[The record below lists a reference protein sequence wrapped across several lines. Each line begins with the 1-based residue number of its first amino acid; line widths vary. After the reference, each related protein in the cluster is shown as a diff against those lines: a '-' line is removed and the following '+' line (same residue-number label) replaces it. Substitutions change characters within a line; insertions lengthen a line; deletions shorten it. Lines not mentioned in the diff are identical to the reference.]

1 MQTDQNNVIMSNK
14 LNKSGVSM
22 KKSATRIDMLEKNV
36 GAFSPTKSKL
46 GATHVEVLHKHS
58 SASPLPFGGVT
69 HVDKFRNY
77 RKTAFTLAEV
87 LITLGIIGVVA
98 ALTLPALVQRQQ
110 EKAAAVKLKKAY
122 SVISNAFNLAK
133 NEHGNFSDWFGD
145 TSSVSEYSQRF
156 AEILIPYMNVSKN
169 CGFNSGC
176 LPGGNVKGLTGT
188 GHYDYDSSNVEYKV
202 ILNDGTALSLYVLS
216 PSCEGTE
223 TIKCGNIKVNV
234 GGKKKAYFWGKDFF
248 LLNIYP
254 DRIMPAGLP
263 EDTGWAFPRLCDL
276 NSQSQYNGIACSAW
290 VIFNENMDYLHC
302 TDLSWSGK
310 TKCSK

>member
-1 MQTDQNNVIMSNK
+1 MNRRQSLGGGARGFSPVKGKKLTHLQADQNNVIMSNK

-36 GAFSPTKSKL
+36 GTFSPTKS
-46 GATHVEVLHKHS
+46 
-58 SASPLPFGGVT
+58 
-69 HVDKFRNY
+69 
-77 RKTAFTLAEV
+77 KTAFTLAEV

-98 ALTLPALVQRQQ
+98 AMTLPALVQRQQ

-156 AEILIPYMNVSKN
+156 AKTLIPYMNVSKN

-176 LPGGNVKGLTGT
+176 LPGGNVKGLTGA

-202 ILNDGTALSLYVLS
+202 ILNDGTALSFYVLS

-254 DRIMPAGLP
+254 DKVVPAGLP
-263 EDTGWAFPRLCDL
+263 DDTVWAFPRLCDL